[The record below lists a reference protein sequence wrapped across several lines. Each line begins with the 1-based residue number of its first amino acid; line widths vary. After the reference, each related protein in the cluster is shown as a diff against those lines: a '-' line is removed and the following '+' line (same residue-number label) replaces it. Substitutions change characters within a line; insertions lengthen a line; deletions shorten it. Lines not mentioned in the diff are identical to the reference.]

1 MARDSTID
9 SLQPIAPET
18 GIFAWLRRKDVG
30 IDRWIQAWN
39 PYQVDR
45 LTPRDLEPVQ
55 IEEHAVKR
63 SVARYITIASTIFFI
78 WACVAPLDGGVTMT
92 GNVVVAG
99 YRKTVQSAIGGTVQ
113 AILIRE
119 GDKVQKG
126 QVMIRVNPLNTQA
139 TLTSVQSEFINVL
152 VRESRL
158 RAQSMGAASI
168 TWSPELAQF
177 GAAPEVQEAKAFQV
191 RLFNAR
197 RSQKLEQERA
207 LQQQIAG
214 LTAAISAHQI
224 QLRTLNEELQNTR
237 ALAKDGYVPTSQVNQ
252 TERTKADQDA
262 AMASTRSEIGKTQ
275 AQIAELNSAFS
286 KEVGDEASEVQKTR
300 EAIVSKLQA
309 AKFDRESTVIRAP
322 VSGTVVGMQIF
333 TVGGVIS
340 AGQTL
345 AEVVPLDGKLVVE
358 VQVPPKSIDKV
369 KAGAKADLR
378 FSAFNITTT
387 PVVEGKVLTVGV
399 DRLKSKP
406 GEEAKAGEDYYLGQV
421 ETTAEGTKKLGKL
434 KIQPGMPVDV
444 IVKTGER
451 TFMSYLLKPMTDKF
465 ALAFK

>member
-1 MARDSTID
+1 MVAQTD
-9 SLQPIAPET
+9 SLTPVSAET
-18 GIFAWLRRKDVG
+18 GIVAWIRRQDLG
-30 IDRWIQAWN
+30 IDKWIQGWN
-39 PYQVDR
+39 PYQLDK
-45 LTPRDLEPVQ
+45 LTPRDLEPVE

-63 SVARYITIASTIFFI
+63 KVTRYITIAATIFFI
-78 WACVAPLDGGVTMT
+78 WACVAPLDGGVTMQ

-113 AILIRE
+113 AIMIRE
-119 GDKVQKG
+119 GDRVQKG
-126 QVMIRVNPLNTQA
+126 QVLVRVNPLNTQA
-139 TLTSVQSEFINVL
+139 TLTSVQSEYINIL

-158 RAQSMGAASI
+158 RAQSTGAGSI
-168 TWSPELAQF
+168 TWAPELAQF
-177 GAAPEVQEAKAFQV
+177 ANTPEAQEAKAFQV

-207 LQQQIAG
+207 LGQQIAG
-214 LTAAISAHQI
+214 LSAAISAHQI

-237 ALAKDGYVPTSQVNQ
+237 KLAKDGYVPMSQVNQ
-252 TERTKADQDA
+252 TERSKADQDA

-286 KEVGDEASEVQKTR
+286 KEIGDEASEVQKSR

-322 VSGTVVGMQIF
+322 VSGTVVGLQIF

-369 KAGAKADLR
+369 KTGANADLR

-387 PVVEGKVLTVGV
+387 PVVPGKVLTVGV

-406 GEEAKAGEDYYLGQV
+406 GEGSKEGEDYYLGQV
-421 ETTAEGTKKLGKL
+421 ETTAEGAKKLGNL

-451 TFMSYLLKPMTDKF
+451 TFMSYLLKPLADKF

>member
-1 MARDSTID
+1 MATQVD
-9 SLQPIAPET
+9 SLQPVTPET
-18 GIFAWLRRKDVG
+18 GFFAWLRRKDMG
-30 IDRWIQAWN
+30 LDRWIQGWN
-39 PYQVDR
+39 PYQLDK
-45 LTPRDLEPVQ
+45 LAPRDLEPVQ
-55 IEEHAVKR
+55 IEEHDVKR
-63 SVARYITIASTIFFI
+63 KVARYITIAATIFFI
-78 WACVAPLDGGVTMT
+78 WACVAPIDGGVTMS

-119 GDKVQKG
+119 GDRVQKG
-126 QVMIRVNPLNTQA
+126 QVLVRVNPLNTQA
-139 TLTSVQSEFINVL
+139 TLTSVQSEYINVL

-158 RAQSMGAASI
+158 RAQSLGAASI

-177 GAAPEVQEAKAFQV
+177 GNSPEVQQAKAFQV
-191 RLFNAR
+191 RQFNAR

-207 LQQQIAG
+207 LGQQIAG
-214 LTAAISAHQI
+214 LTAAISAHQV

-237 ALAKDGYVPTSQVNQ
+237 NLAKDGYVPLAQVNQ

-262 AMASTRSEIGKTQ
+262 AMASTRSEIGKTN
-275 AQIAELNSAFS
+275 AQLAELNSAFS
-286 KEVGDEASEVQKTR
+286 KEISDEASEVQKTR

-309 AKFDRESTVIRAP
+309 AKFDRASTVIRAP
-322 VSGTVVGMQIF
+322 VSGTVVGLQIF

-340 AGQTL
+340 AGETL

-369 KAGAKADLR
+369 KTGAKADLR

-387 PVVEGKVLTVGV
+387 PVVEGRVMTVGV

-406 GEEAKAGEDYYLGQV
+406 GEGSKEGEDYYLGQV
-421 ETTAEGTKKLGKL
+421 ETTAEGTKKLGDL

-451 TFMSYLLKPMTDKF
+451 TFMSYLLKPLTDRF